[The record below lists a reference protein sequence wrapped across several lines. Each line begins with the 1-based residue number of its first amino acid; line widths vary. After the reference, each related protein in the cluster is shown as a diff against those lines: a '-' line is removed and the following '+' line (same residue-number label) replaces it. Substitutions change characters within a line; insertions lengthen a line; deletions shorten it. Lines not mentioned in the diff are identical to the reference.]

1 MYGRYEPLF
10 QPWQVGSVTIKNRF
24 VLCPL
29 EGTNMINWEAKTG
42 FNYGVETFYRERAKD
57 GIGLMIPGAIPMLS
71 IVGSKCFTSIRK
83 CSSLSGLLWMKST
96 RLVQKCFF
104 S

>member
-1 MYGRYEPLF
+1 
-10 QPWQVGSVTIKNRF
+10 
-24 VLCPL
+24 
-29 EGTNMINWEAKTG
+29 MINWEAKTG
-42 FNYGVETFYRERAKD
+42 FNHGVETFYRERAKD

-71 IVGSKCFTSIRK
+71 IVGSKWLYKHPEVFK
-83 CSSLSGLLWMKST
+83 PAGLLWMKST